1 MRISQPFWRH
11 SSSSQGNQNLV
22 KMFRLTL
29 EKTLNHLINTNNI
42 DTERLNNKIIR
53 LSVDEFN
60 LRLLFMF
67 ANSRVFVME
76 MHDQQNFDVNIKLNQ
91 TAFLSLFKGASFE
104 ELIESDEIDINGSV
118 KTAQQLADLIA
129 LASIDVEELVSHYT
143 GDIIAHQLGK
153 SIKLIKTK
161 PNNNQVNIIETL
173 KNDLTTLLV
182 APSQSRFFNNK
193 TH

>member
-1 MRISQPFWRH
+1 
-11 SSSSQGNQNLV
+11 
-22 KMFRLTL
+22 MFRLTL

-42 DTERLNNKIIR
+42 DAEGLDNKIIG

-60 LRLLFMF
+60 LKLLFMF
-67 ANSRVFVME
+67 TNSRVFVME
-76 MHDQQNFDVNIKLNQ
+76 MHDQQNVDVDIKLNK

-129 LASIDVEELVSHYT
+129 LASIDAEELGSRYT

-153 SIKLIKTK
+153 SIKLVKGTTNSDK
-161 PNNNQVNIIETL
+161 VNIIETL

-182 APSQSRFFNNK
+182 APGRARFFNNK

>member
-1 MRISQPFWRH
+1 
-11 SSSSQGNQNLV
+11 
-22 KMFRLTL
+22 MFRLTL

-42 DTERLNNKIIR
+42 DTEGLDNKIIG

-60 LRLLFMF
+60 LKLLFMF
-67 ANSRVFVME
+67 TNSRVFVME
-76 MHDQQNFDVNIKLNQ
+76 MHEQQKVDVDIKLNK

-129 LASIDVEELVSHYT
+129 LASIDVEEFISHYT

-153 SIKLIKTK
+153 SIRLVKGKT
-161 PNNNQVNIIETL
+161 NNDKVNIIETL

-182 APSQSRFFNNK
+182 APSRSRFFNKK

>member
-1 MRISQPFWRH
+1 
-11 SSSSQGNQNLV
+11 
-22 KMFRLTL
+22 MFRLTL

-42 DTERLNNKIIR
+42 DTEGLNNKTIG

-60 LRLLFMF
+60 LKLLFMF
-67 ANSRVFVME
+67 TNSRVFVME
-76 MHDQQNFDVNIKLNQ
+76 MHEQQKVDVDIKLNK

-153 SIKLIKTK
+153 TINVIKGKSIQDTGEIFE
-161 PNNNQVNIIETL
+161 NF
-173 KNDLTTLLV
+173 KNELTTLLV
-182 APSQSRFFNNK
+182 APSRSKIFKNK
-193 TH
+193 AS

>member
-1 MRISQPFWRH
+1 
-11 SSSSQGNQNLV
+11 
-22 KMFRLTL
+22 MFRLTL

-42 DTERLNNKIIR
+42 DTEGLNNKIIG
-53 LSVDEFN
+53 LSVDELN
-60 LRLLFMF
+60 LKLLFMF
-67 ANSRVFVME
+67 TNSRVFVME
-76 MHDQQNFDVNIKLNQ
+76 MQDQQNINVDIKLNK

-129 LASIDVEELVSHYT
+129 LASIDVKELVSHYT
-143 GDIIAHQLGK
+143 GDIVAHQLGM
-153 SIKLIKTK
+153 SIKLVKGK
-161 PNNNQVNIIETL
+161 ANNDKVNIVETL

>member
-1 MRISQPFWRH
+1 
-11 SSSSQGNQNLV
+11 
-22 KMFRLTL
+22 MFRLTL

-42 DTERLNNKIIR
+42 DTEGLNNKIIG

-60 LRLLFMF
+60 LKLLFMF
-67 ANSRVFVME
+67 TNSRVFVME
-76 MHDQQNFDVNIKLNQ
+76 MQDQQNINVDIKLNK

-104 ELIESDEIDINGSV
+104 ELIESDEIEINGSV

-153 SIKLIKTK
+153 SIKLVKGK
-161 PNNNQVNIIETL
+161 ANKDKVNITETL

-182 APSQSRFFNNK
+182 APSRSRFFNNK

>member
-1 MRISQPFWRH
+1 
-11 SSSSQGNQNLV
+11 
-22 KMFRLTL
+22 MFRLTL

-42 DTERLNNKIIR
+42 DTEGLDNKIIG

-60 LRLLFMF
+60 LKLLFMF
-67 ANSRVFVME
+67 TNSRVFVME
-76 MHDQQNFDVNIKLNQ
+76 MQDQQNINVDIKLNK

-129 LASIDVEELVSHYT
+129 LASIDVEELVSHYA
-143 GDIIAHQLGK
+143 GDIIAHRLGK
-153 SIKLIKTK
+153 SIKLVKGK
-161 PNNNQVNIIETL
+161 ANKDKVNIVETL
-173 KNDLTTLLV
+173 KNDLTTLIV
-182 APSQSRFFNNK
+182 APSRSRFFNNK

>member
-1 MRISQPFWRH
+1 
-11 SSSSQGNQNLV
+11 
-22 KMFRLTL
+22 MFRLTL

-42 DTERLNNKIIR
+42 DAEGLDNKIIG

-60 LRLLFMF
+60 LKLLFMLT
-67 ANSRVFVME
+67 NSRVFVME
-76 MHDQQNFDVNIKLNQ
+76 MHDQQNVDVDIKLNK

-118 KTAQQLADLIA
+118 KTAQQLADLLA

-153 SIKLIKTK
+153 SIKLVKGK
-161 PNNNQVNIIETL
+161 ANKDKVNIVEAL

-182 APSQSRFFNNK
+182 APGRSRFFNKK

>member
-1 MRISQPFWRH
+1 
-11 SSSSQGNQNLV
+11 
-22 KMFRLTL
+22 MFRLTL

-42 DTERLNNKIIR
+42 DTEGLNNKIIG

-60 LRLLFMF
+60 LKLLFMF
-67 ANSRVFVME
+67 TNSRVFVME
-76 MHDQQNFDVNIKLNQ
+76 MHEQQKVDVDIKLNK

-153 SIKLIKTK
+153 SIKLVKGK
-161 PNNNQVNIIETL
+161 ANKDKVNIVETL
-173 KNDLTTLLV
+173 KNDLTTLIV
-182 APSQSRFFNNK
+182 APSRSRFFNNK

>member
-1 MRISQPFWRH
+1 MRIPQSFWRY
-11 SSSSQGNQNLV
+11 SSRTQGNQNLV

-42 DTERLNNKIIR
+42 DTERLNNKIIG

-67 ANSRVFVME
+67 TNSRVFVME
-76 MHDQQNFDVNIKLNQ
+76 MHDQQNFDVDIKLNK

-161 PNNNQVNIIETL
+161 TNNDQVNIIETL

-182 APSQSRFFNNK
+182 APSRSRFFNNK

>member
-1 MRISQPFWRH
+1 
-11 SSSSQGNQNLV
+11 
-22 KMFRLTL
+22 MFRLTL

-42 DTERLNNKIIR
+42 DAEGLDNKIIG

-60 LRLLFMF
+60 LKLLFMF
-67 ANSRVFVME
+67 TNSRVFVME
-76 MHDQQNFDVNIKLNQ
+76 MQEQQNVDVDIKLNK
-91 TAFLSLFKGASFE
+91 TAFLSLFKGDSFE

-153 SIKLIKTK
+153 SINL
-161 PNNNQVNIIETL
+161 
-173 KNDLTTLLV
+173 
-182 APSQSRFFNNK
+182 SRAK
-193 TH
+193 

>member
-1 MRISQPFWRH
+1 
-11 SSSSQGNQNLV
+11 
-22 KMFRLTL
+22 MFRLTL
-29 EKTLNHLINTNNI
+29 EKTLNHLINTKNI
-42 DTERLNNKIIR
+42 DTEGLNNKIIG

-60 LRLLFMF
+60 LKLLFMF
-67 ANSRVFVME
+67 TNSRVFVME
-76 MHDQQNFDVNIKLNQ
+76 MQDQQNINVDIKLNK

-153 SIKLIKTK
+153 SIKLVKGK
-161 PNNNQVNIIETL
+161 ANSDKVNIIETL
-173 KNDLTTLLV
+173 KNDLTTLVV
-182 APSQSRFFNNK
+182 APSRSRFFNNK

>member
-1 MRISQPFWRH
+1 
-11 SSSSQGNQNLV
+11 
-22 KMFRLTL
+22 MFRLTL

-42 DTERLNNKIIR
+42 DTSGLNNKIIG

-60 LRLLFMF
+60 LKLLFMF
-67 ANSRVFVME
+67 TNSRVFVMK
-76 MHDQQNFDVNIKLNQ
+76 MQDQKNINVDIKLNK

-104 ELIESDEIDINGSV
+104 ELIESDEIDINGSI

-153 SIKLIKTK
+153 SLKLVKGRGNIDK
-161 PNNNQVNIIETL
+161 VNIIETL

-182 APSQSRFFNNK
+182 APSRSRFFNKK

>member
-1 MRISQPFWRH
+1 
-11 SSSSQGNQNLV
+11 
-22 KMFRLTL
+22 MFRLTL

-42 DTERLNNKIIR
+42 DTEGLNNKIIG
-53 LSVDEFN
+53 LNVDEFN
-60 LRLLFMF
+60 LKLLFIF
-67 ANSRVFVME
+67 TNSRVFVME
-76 MHDQQNFDVNIKLNQ
+76 MQDQQNINVDIKLNK

-143 GDIIAHQLGK
+143 GDIIARQLGK
-153 SIKLIKTK
+153 SIKLVKGK
-161 PNNNQVNIIETL
+161 ANNDKVNIVETL

-182 APSQSRFFNNK
+182 APSRSRFFNNK
-193 TH
+193 AH

>member
-1 MRISQPFWRH
+1 
-11 SSSSQGNQNLV
+11 
-22 KMFRLTL
+22 MFRLTL

-42 DTERLNNKIIR
+42 DTSGLNNKIIG

-60 LRLLFMF
+60 LKLLFMF
-67 ANSRVFVME
+67 TNSRVFVMK
-76 MHDQQNFDVNIKLNQ
+76 MHDQQNVDVDIKLNKI
-91 TAFLSLFKGASFE
+91 AFLSLFKGASFE
-104 ELIESDEIDINGSV
+104 ELIEGDEIDINGSV

-153 SIKLIKTK
+153 SIKLVKGTA
-161 PNNNQVNIIETL
+161 NNDKVNIVEAL

-182 APSQSRFFNNK
+182 APSRSRFFNNK

>member
-1 MRISQPFWRH
+1 
-11 SSSSQGNQNLV
+11 
-22 KMFRLTL
+22 MFRLTL
-29 EKTLNHLINTNNI
+29 EKILNHLINTNNI
-42 DTERLNNKIIR
+42 DTSELNNKIIG

-60 LRLLFMF
+60 LKLLFMF
-67 ANSRVFVME
+67 TNSRVFVME
-76 MHDQQNFDVNIKLNQ
+76 MQDQQNINVGIQLNK

-104 ELIESDEIDINGSV
+104 ELIESDEIEINGSV

-143 GDIIAHQLGK
+143 GDIIAHQVGK

-161 PNNNQVNIIETL
+161 TNNDQVNIIETL

-182 APSQSRFFNNK
+182 APSRSRFFNNK

>member
-1 MRISQPFWRH
+1 
-11 SSSSQGNQNLV
+11 
-22 KMFRLTL
+22 MFRLTL

-42 DTERLNNKIIR
+42 DTEGLNNKIIG

-60 LRLLFMF
+60 LKLLFMF
-67 ANSRVFVME
+67 TNSRVFVME
-76 MHDQQNFDVNIKLNQ
+76 MQDQQNINVDIKLNK

-153 SIKLIKTK
+153 SIKLVKDRGNIDK
-161 PNNNQVNIIETL
+161 VNIIETL
-173 KNDLTTLLV
+173 KNDLTTLIV

>member
-1 MRISQPFWRH
+1 
-11 SSSSQGNQNLV
+11 
-22 KMFRLTL
+22 MFRLTL

-42 DTERLNNKIIR
+42 DAEGLDNKIIG

-60 LRLLFMF
+60 LKLLFMF
-67 ANSRVFVME
+67 TNSRVFVME
-76 MHDQQNFDVNIKLNQ
+76 MRDQQNVDVDIKLNK

-118 KTAQQLADLIA
+118 KTAQQLADLLA

-153 SIKLIKTK
+153 SIKLVKGKTNSDK
-161 PNNNQVNIIETL
+161 VNIIETL

-182 APSQSRFFNNK
+182 APSRSRFFNKK

>member
-1 MRISQPFWRH
+1 
-11 SSSSQGNQNLV
+11 
-22 KMFRLTL
+22 MFRLTL
-29 EKTLNHLINTNNI
+29 EKTLNDLINTNNI
-42 DTERLNNKIIR
+42 DTEGLNNKIIG

-60 LRLLFMF
+60 LKLLFMCT
-67 ANSRVFVME
+67 NSRVFVME
-76 MHDQQNFDVNIKLNQ
+76 MQDHQNINVDIKLNKN
-91 TAFLSLFKGASFE
+91 AFLSLFKGASFE
-104 ELIESDEIDINGSV
+104 DLIESDEIEINGSV

-153 SIKLIKTK
+153 SVKLVKDKATK
-161 PNNNQVNIIETL
+161 DKVNIVEKL

-182 APSQSRFFNNK
+182 APSRSRFFNNK

>member
-1 MRISQPFWRH
+1 
-11 SSSSQGNQNLV
+11 
-22 KMFRLTL
+22 MFRLTL

-42 DTERLNNKIIR
+42 GTEGLNDKIIG

-60 LRLLFMF
+60 LKLLFMF
-67 ANSRVFVME
+67 TNSRVFVME
-76 MHDQQNFDVNIKLNQ
+76 MQDQQNISVDIKLNK

-104 ELIESDEIDINGSV
+104 ELIESDEIEINGSV

-129 LASIDVEELVSHYT
+129 LTSIDVEELVSHYT

-161 PNNNQVNIIETL
+161 TNNDKVNIIETL

-182 APSQSRFFNNK
+182 APSRSRFINNK
-193 TH
+193 TR

>member
-1 MRISQPFWRH
+1 
-11 SSSSQGNQNLV
+11 
-22 KMFRLTL
+22 MFRLTL
-29 EKTLNHLINTNNI
+29 EKTLNHIINTNNI
-42 DTERLNNKIIR
+42 NTEGLNNNIIG

-60 LRLLFMF
+60 LKLLFMF
-67 ANSRVFVME
+67 TNSRLFVME
-76 MHDQQNFDVNIKLNQ
+76 MHDQQNVDVDIKLNK

-129 LASIDVEELVSHYT
+129 LASIDIEELVSHYT

-153 SIKLIKTK
+153 SIKLVKAKTNSDK
-161 PNNNQVNIIETL
+161 VNIIETI

-182 APSQSRFFNNK
+182 APSRSKIFNKK

>member
-1 MRISQPFWRH
+1 
-11 SSSSQGNQNLV
+11 
-22 KMFRLTL
+22 MFRLTL

-42 DTERLNNKIIR
+42 DTEGLNDKIIG

-60 LRLLFMF
+60 LKLLFMF
-67 ANSRVFVME
+67 TNSRVFVME
-76 MHDQQNFDVNIKLNQ
+76 MQDQQNISVDIKLNK

-104 ELIESDEIDINGSV
+104 ELIESDEIEINGSV

-129 LASIDVEELVSHYT
+129 LTSIDVEELVSHYT

-161 PNNNQVNIIETL
+161 TNNDKVNIIETL

-182 APSQSRFFNNK
+182 APSRSRFINNK
-193 TH
+193 TR

>member
-1 MRISQPFWRH
+1 
-11 SSSSQGNQNLV
+11 
-22 KMFRLTL
+22 MFRLTL

-42 DTERLNNKIIR
+42 DIEGLNNKIIG

-60 LRLLFMF
+60 LKLLFMF
-67 ANSRVFVME
+67 TNSRVFVME
-76 MHDQQNFDVNIKLNQ
+76 MDEQQNVNVDIKLNK

-153 SIKLIKTK
+153 SIKLVKGK
-161 PNNNQVNIIETL
+161 ANKDKVNIVETL
-173 KNDLTTLLV
+173 KNDLTTLIV
-182 APSQSRFFNNK
+182 APSRSRFFNNK

>member
-1 MRISQPFWRH
+1 
-11 SSSSQGNQNLV
+11 
-22 KMFRLTL
+22 MFRLTL

-67 ANSRVFVME
+67 TNSRVFVME
-76 MHDQQNFDVNIKLNQ
+76 MDDQQNFDVDIKLNQ

-161 PNNNQVNIIETL
+161 TNNDQVNIIETL

-182 APSQSRFFNNK
+182 APSRSRFFNNK

>member
-1 MRISQPFWRH
+1 
-11 SSSSQGNQNLV
+11 
-22 KMFRLTL
+22 MFRLTL
-29 EKTLNHLINTNNI
+29 EKTLNHLINANNI
-42 DTERLNNKIIR
+42 NTEGLNNKIIG

-60 LRLLFMF
+60 LKLLFMF
-67 ANSRVFVME
+67 TNSRVFVME
-76 MHDQQNFDVNIKLNQ
+76 MDEQQNVNVDIKLNK

-153 SIKLIKTK
+153 SIKLVKGKT
-161 PNNNQVNIIETL
+161 NNDKVNIIETL

-182 APSQSRFFNNK
+182 APSRSRFFNNK

>member
-1 MRISQPFWRH
+1 MRISQSFWRH
-11 SSSSQGNQNLV
+11 SGSSQGNQNLV

-29 EKTLNHLINTNNI
+29 EKTLNDLINTNNI
-42 DTERLNNKIIR
+42 DTEGLNNKIIS

-60 LRLLFMF
+60 LKLLFMCT
-67 ANSRVFVME
+67 NSRVFVME
-76 MHDQQNFDVNIKLNQ
+76 MQDHQNINVDIKLNKN
-91 TAFLSLFKGASFE
+91 AFLSLLKGASFE
-104 ELIESDEIDINGSV
+104 DLIESDEIEINGSV

-129 LASIDVEELVSHYT
+129 LTSIDVEELVSHYT

-161 PNNNQVNIIETL
+161 TNNDKVNIIDTL

-182 APSQSRFFNNK
+182 APSRSRFINNK
-193 TH
+193 AR

>member
-1 MRISQPFWRH
+1 
-11 SSSSQGNQNLV
+11 
-22 KMFRLTL
+22 MFRLTL

-42 DTERLNNKIIR
+42 DTSGLNNKIIG

-60 LRLLFMF
+60 LKLLFMF
-67 ANSRVFVME
+67 TNSRVFVME
-76 MHDQQNFDVNIKLNQ
+76 MQDQQNINVDIKLNK

-104 ELIESDEIDINGSV
+104 ELIESDEIEINGSV
-118 KTAQQLADLIA
+118 KAAQQLADLIA

-153 SIKLIKTK
+153 SIKLIKGQAK
-161 PNNNQVNIIETL
+161 NDKVNIVETL
-173 KNDLTTLLV
+173 KNDLTTLIV
-182 APSQSRFFNNK
+182 APSRSRFFNNK

>member
-1 MRISQPFWRH
+1 
-11 SSSSQGNQNLV
+11 
-22 KMFRLTL
+22 MFRLTL

-42 DTERLNNKIIR
+42 DAEGLDNKIIG

-60 LRLLFMF
+60 LKLLFMF
-67 ANSRVFVME
+67 TNSRVFVME
-76 MHDQQNFDVNIKLNQ
+76 MYDQQNVDVDIKLNK

-104 ELIESDEIDINGSV
+104 ELIESDEIDINGSI

-153 SIKLIKTK
+153 SIRLVKGKT
-161 PNNNQVNIIETL
+161 NNDKVNIIETL

-182 APSQSRFFNNK
+182 APSRSRFFNKK

>member
-1 MRISQPFWRH
+1 
-11 SSSSQGNQNLV
+11 
-22 KMFRLTL
+22 MFRLTL

-42 DTERLNNKIIR
+42 GTEGLNDKIIG

-60 LRLLFMF
+60 LKLLFMF
-67 ANSRVFVME
+67 TNSRVFVME
-76 MHDQQNFDVNIKLNQ
+76 MQDQQNISVDIKLNK

-104 ELIESDEIDINGSV
+104 ELIESDEIEINGSV

-161 PNNNQVNIIETL
+161 TNNDKVKIIEKL

-182 APSQSRFFNNK
+182 APSRSRFFNNK
-193 TH
+193 AH